1 MERKPSVGNIGDV
14 TTYVRHIY
22 ICHTLFNVVVD
33 EMLKQLNL
41 RENISTPLKERS
53 VCADDILITT
63 RTKHSLI
70 YTLQK
75 PKSQSIHLAVNV
87 NEQKLNI

>member
-1 MERKPSVGNIGDV
+1 
-14 TTYVRHIY
+14 
-22 ICHTLFNVVVD
+22 VVVD